1 MKKKWPHNLLYYG
14 IGNSTAETFKKL
26 TKLPIQVSQLGENS
40 EKLLALPSLKY
51 LKGKKSLLLR
61 GNGGRELI
69 AKTLQ
74 LRGSEID
81 YCECYQ
87 RQPIK
92 YDTKSFQV
100 QCKNAN
106 ITTIIVTSGEMLSL
120 LFNLITNDHK
130 SWLLS
135 RHLIIV
141 SERLANIANQLGWQS
156 IKIAKSANNSALV
169 KALL

>member
-1 MKKKWPHNLLYYG
+1 M
-14 IGNSTAETFKKL
+14 FKKL
-26 TKLPIQVSQLGENS
+26 TNLPIQISQLGENS

-74 LRGSEID
+74 LRGSDID

-92 YDTKSFQV
+92 YDTTLFQLKC
-100 QCKNAN
+100 QNAN
-106 ITTIIVTSGEMLSL
+106 IKTIIVTSGEMLNL
-120 LFNLITNDHK
+120 LFNLITKDYK

-135 RHLIIV
+135 LHLIIV
-141 SERLANIANQLGWQS
+141 STRLANTANQLGWQS
-156 IKIAKSANNSALV
+156 IKIAKSAQNYALIE
-169 KALL
+169 ALL